1 MKYFLAVDIGASG
14 GRHIIGYREDGVIK
28 TDEVYRFENGV
39 DYVDGVPVWD
49 VERLFSEIKNGLKE
63 CFKRYPKIE
72 SMSIDTFGVDY
83 VLLKGESE
91 VLPVRA
97 YRGGAPE
104 EIINEVH
111 SIIPLEKLYNI
122 TGIQFATFNSIY
134 RLYEDTKC
142 GKMEGVTDFLLM
154 PEYFMY
160 KLTGVKKKEYTD
172 NTTTSLV
179 NAESR
184 EFDKYIWEKLGLP
197 EVLRAPLYMPGTAL
211 GSLLPEISKEVG
223 GDLTV
228 VLCPTHDTAAAVE
241 AIEMD
246 VNSPYISSGTWS
258 LLGIKTDKARCD
270 IESLKSEYSNEGGV
284 GYNRYQKNIMGLWI
298 VQSLRKELLPDVSYG
313 KIAED
318 SRKSD
323 YMEYINVNDQSFLAP
338 KSMKEAIDSYLTKN
352 GSPLPK
358 SAIDYFNCAYRSLAK
373 EYKNSL
379 DELERVLGVTFP
391 SLYIVGGGAKNTYL
405 NELTEQHTGKRVIAL
420 PIEATSIGN
429 ILTQMKRAGE

>member
-39 DYVDGVPVWD
+39 DYVDDIPVWD
-49 VERLFSEIKNGLKE
+49 VERLFSEIKKGLKE
-63 CFKRYPKIE
+63 CFRRYPKIE

-83 VLLKGESE
+83 VLLKGDSE
-91 VLPVRA
+91 VMPVRA

-104 EIINEVH
+104 KIIDEVH
-111 SIIPLEKLYNI
+111 SIIPFEKLYNI

-142 GKMEGVTDFLLM
+142 GKMDGVTDFLLM

-172 NTTTSLV
+172 NTTSGLV
-179 NAESR
+179 NAESG
-184 EFDKYIWEKLGLP
+184 EFDEYIWQTLGLP
-197 EVLRAPLYMPGTAL
+197 ENLRAPLYMPGTAL
-211 GSLLPEISKEVG
+211 GNLLPEIQDEVG

-246 VNSPYISSGTWS
+246 TNAPYISSGTWS

-270 IESLKSEYSNEGGV
+270 LASLKSEYSNEGGV

-298 VQSLRKELLPDVSYG
+298 VQSLRKELLPTVSYG
-313 KIAED
+313 EIAD
-318 SRKSD
+318 NSQKSD

-338 KSMKEAIDSYLTKN
+338 KSMKDAIDNFLLKE
-352 GSPLPK
+352 GKPLPK
-358 SAIDYFNCAYRSLAK
+358 SDIDYFNCAYRSLAK

-405 NELTEQHTGKRVIAL
+405 NKLTEEHTHKKVIAL

-429 ILTQMKRAGE
+429 ILTQMKRVGE